1 MKHIQSFAWHGR
13 NPDNYAFR
21 FFAVWL
27 FLMINDRA
35 RSVWEFFGAYAEYFG
50 LLVFMCGACFCF
62 PCHSYSAAVPQ
73 LESRV
78 TNFVSKILS
87 RNSYNTNVCFCLCAS
102 VCNKPN
108 KVPQGVWQRNLSFVR
123 I

>member
-35 RSVWEFFGAYAEYFG
+35 RSVWEFFGAYAEYFAQ
-50 LLVFMCGACFCF
+50 LVFMCGACFCS
-62 PCHSYSAAVPQ
+62 PCHILLPFHRQKAVLLILCQKYFAATAIIQ
-73 LESRV
+73 M
-78 TNFVSKILS
+78 
-87 RNSYNTNVCFCLCAS
+87 YAS
-102 VCNKPN
+102 VSVGMC
-108 KVPQGVWQRNLSFVR
+108 V
-123 I
+123 